1 MVAAVVFG
9 LLPAWLASR
18 NDVVTTLKQQARGST
33 AGRGQRLARHALIVA
48 EVSLA
53 LALLAVAGV
62 MIRGFDAMLQ
72 REPGWDTRRVLV
84 AKGDKGWKVYDVVAE
99 DVSVVNNYRSQF
111 NRVLAQSSFSDLIRR
126 MKDKE

>member
-1 MVAAVVFG
+1 MAAIVFG

-18 NDVVTTLKQQARGST
+18 GDVVNTLKQQARGST
-33 AGRGQRLARHALIVA
+33 SGRGQRLARHGLIVA

-72 REPGWDTRRVLV
+72 
-84 AKGDKGWKVYDVVAE
+84 K
-99 DVSVVNNYRSQF
+99 
-111 NRVLAQSSFSDLIRR
+111 
-126 MKDKE
+126 